1 MQAAPAWRGESF
13 FVLQQLVLKD
23 FRIRYRNMS
32 LGLLW
37 SLINPLVMMG
47 MLVFIFS
54 YVQKPSVSQ
63 PAFPVFILCGLVP
76 FNFFTGAW
84 ISGTVS
90 VVDSQAL
97 IKKVPVPREL
107 VPIAAVLSNGVHLL
121 IQLALLFVFLFAY
134 GRGPNIHWFWLPVI
148 WILDIVF
155 VCGLALFTSA
165 VNVFIRDTRYVV
177 ESANLILFW
186 LVPIFYSFASIP
198 AQYHNL
204 YRFNPAA
211 AMTLAMRNILL
222 EEKSPP
228 DSLLTILCFV
238 SIASFILG
246 WLVFRRLKPGFY
258 DHI

>member
-1 MQAAPAWRGESF
+1 MHAAPAWRGESF
-13 FVLQQLVLKD
+13 FVLRQLVLKD

-47 MLVFIFS
+47 MLTFIFG
-54 YVQKPSVSQ
+54 YVQPGNHER
-63 PAFPVFILCGLVP
+63 AFPVFILCGLVP
-76 FNFFTGAW
+76 YNFFTGAW
-84 ISGTVS
+84 LSGTIS
-90 VVDSQAL
+90 IVDSHAL

-134 GRGPNIHWFWLPVI
+134 GGSPNRYWIWLPVV
-148 WILDIVF
+148 WLLDILF
-155 VCGLALFTSA
+155 LCGLALFTSA
-165 VNVFIRDTRYVV
+165 LNVFIRDTRYVV
-177 ESANLILFW
+177 ESANLMLFW

-198 AQYHNL
+198 SQFHNL

-211 AMTLAMRNILL
+211 ALTLAMRNILL
-222 EEKSPP
+222 EGKAPP
-228 DSLLTILCFV
+228 NSLLLILTTV
-238 SIASFILG
+238 SISAFVLG
-246 WLVFRRLKPGFY
+246 LLIFRRLKPGFY